1 MTDTPSP
8 APPDTAADPDAALL
22 RAQRRRYAADLLGRA
37 GVAFDAQDIGVV
49 SAILPLILADACAAI
64 GNPDSLT
71 GDRPG
76 DQVMAAV
83 SLAVS
88 NHIQSIVDEINA
100 LGSDVEREIAA
111 LRSRDP
117 D

>member
-37 GVAFDAQDIGVV
+37 GVSFDVQDIGVV
-49 SAILPLILADACAAI
+49 AAILPLILADACAAI

-76 DQVMAAV
+76 DHVIAPVFMAV
-83 SLAVS
+83 SR
-88 NHIQSIVDEINA
+88 HIQSIVEQINA
-100 LGSDVEREIAA
+100 LAGDVEREIAA